1 MALKRILSHGSHSGQ
16 RSRNG
21 ETEGMEEFHRSF
33 SDDHHEHHD
42 VIQPIRSSNTLDVTA
57 EAQPYRARRRSS
69 VQILDRKFIQSLS
82 NTASSIG
89 TNDPD
94 SLFAA
99 NISEDACELVY
110 FVSFSVCAIFLLLLE
125 SSNSSENEEKK
136 SKE

>member
-1 MALKRILSHGSHSGQ
+1 MALKRIFSHNSHSGQ

-21 ETEGMEEFHRSF
+21 ESEGTEEYQRSF

-42 VIQPIRSSNTLDVTA
+42 VVQPIRSNNTLGFPA
-57 EAQPYRARRRSS
+57 EQQPYRARRRSS

-82 NTASSIG
+82 NTASSTG

-99 NISEDACELVY
+99 NISEDVCELFY
-110 FVSFSVCAIFLLLLE
+110 FVSFSFCAIFLLLD
-125 SSNSSENEEKK
+125 SSNNSENEEKK
-136 SKE
+136 SRE